1 MTATTWL
8 LIILILLVMGDII
21 FVKPG
26 HYRRKGER
34 PDGHEDMIRVLG
46 PDPKN
51 DSKWITNRG
60 SMSDSEIK
68 DKYEPFDTT
77 TSDQP
82 VKRSRPLI
90 GDLDAPPSWRQS
102 KPQPQTPQPLKTDQQ
117 PKNIQQQPQQAKP
130 QSQQAQPQSQYIQ
143 PQQDTLEQ
151 QILTKCV
158 TSQHQI
164 TLTIPITTT
173 LDLHK
178 LISSISML
186 GLDEDSLAE
195 AILNSIPQPDIIQG
209 IKNLFHTDPSTQQ
222 PLQPTVPEVYVQL
235 RNLLYENNQD
245 LKDFITQKLEEN
257 NIHISSNPVDL
268 APEKLTNTEEISDDS
283 IRVIQPE
290 AVQQP
295 VEVSSPEVEHYSSQ
309 QDIQSFIDKI
319 DKDLEQ
325 YK

>member
-1 MTATTWL
+1 MTATIWL

-46 PDPKN
+46 PDPNN

-77 TSDQP
+77 TSEQP
-82 VKRSRPLI
+82 VQRSRPVI
-90 GDLDAPPSWRQS
+90 GDLNAPPTRRQS
-102 KPQPQTPQPLKTDQQ
+102 KPS
-117 PKNIQQQPQQAKP
+117 QPQQA
-130 QSQQAQPQSQYIQ
+130 QTVQPQ
-143 PQQDTLEQ
+143 PQQTVQPQPQQTYIPPEQESLEQ
-151 QILTKCV
+151 KILTKCL
-158 TSQHQI
+158 TSPHNI
-164 TLTIPITTT
+164 TLTIPLTTT

-186 GLDEDSLAE
+186 GLDEDTLAG
-195 AILNSIPQPDIIQG
+195 AILQSIPQQDLIQG
-209 IKNLFHTDPSTQQ
+209 IKNLFHTDPSTNQ
-222 PLQPTVPEVYVQL
+222 PVVPTVPEVYVQL

-245 LKDFITQKLEEN
+245 LKDFITRKIEEN
-257 NIHISSNPVDL
+257 EIQISHSPTDL
-268 APEKLTNTEEISDDS
+268 ELEKLTSSDEV
-283 IRVIQPE
+283 RVIRPE
-290 AVQQP
+290 VVQQS
-295 VEVSSPEVEHYSSQ
+295 VEVSRPEVEHYSSKE
-309 QDIQSFIDKI
+309 DIQSFIDKI

>member
-82 VKRSRPLI
+82 VKRSRPVI
-90 GDLDAPPSWRQS
+90 GDLNAPPSRRQS
-102 KPQPQTPQPLKTDQQ
+102 KPQPQTPQPQTNPQQ
-117 PKNIQQQPQQAKP
+117 QTPPQQPQTE
-130 QSQQAQPQSQYIQ
+130 QQQHQPQSQYIQ
-143 PQQDTLEQ
+143 TQQDTLEQ
-151 QILTKCV
+151 QILTKCI
-158 TSQHQI
+158 TNQHQI
-164 TLTIPITTT
+164 TLTIPLTTT

-186 GLDEDSLAE
+186 GLDEDTLAE

-245 LKDFITQKLEEN
+245 LKDFITRKIEEN
-257 NIHISSNPVDL
+257 KIDTSSSLVDL
-268 APEKLTNTEEISDDS
+268 EQEKLTNTEEISDDS
-283 IRVIQPE
+283 TRVIQPE
-290 AVQQP
+290 VFQQSQQSA
-295 VEVSSPEVEHYSSQ
+295 ETEHYSRKE
-309 QDIQSFIDKI
+309 DIQKFIDKI

>member
-1 MTATTWL
+1 MTATIWL

-51 DSKWITNRG
+51 ESKWITNRG

-77 TSDQP
+77 TSEQP
-82 VKRSRPLI
+82 VKRSRPVI
-90 GDLDAPPSWRQS
+90 GDLNAPPSRRQS
-102 KPQPQTPQPLKTDQQ
+102 KPQPQTSQPLKTDQQ
-117 PKNIQQQPQQAKP
+117 PQTTQQQPQQSQQVQ
-130 QSQQAQPQSQYIQ
+130 QSQQYIQ
-143 PQQDTLEQ
+143 TQQDTLEQ

-164 TLTIPITTT
+164 TLTIPLTTT

-186 GLDEDSLAE
+186 GLDEDCLAE

-209 IKNLFHTDPSTQQ
+209 IKNLFHTDPSNQQ

-245 LKDFITQKLEEN
+245 LKDFITRKIEEN
-257 NIHISSNPVDL
+257 EIHISHNQSDL
-268 APEKLTNTEEISDDS
+268 ELEKVTNTEEISDDS
-283 IRVIQPE
+283 TRVIQPE
-290 AVQQP
+290 VVQQSQQLP
-295 VEVSSPEVEHYSSQ
+295 QTEHYSRKE
-309 QDIQSFIDKI
+309 DIQKFIDKI

>member
-1 MTATTWL
+1 MTANIWL

-51 DSKWITNRG
+51 ESKWITNRG

-77 TSDQP
+77 TSEQP
-82 VKRSRPLI
+82 VQRSRPLI
-90 GDLDAPPSWRQS
+90 GDLNAPPSRRQS
-102 KPQPQTPQPLKTDQQ
+102 KPPQQTSQPIKTDQQ
-117 PKNIQQQPQQAKP
+117 LQTNQQQQPQQ
-130 QSQQAQPQSQYIQ
+130 SQQTQQ

-186 GLDEDSLAE
+186 GLDEDTLAE

-222 PLQPTVPEVYVQL
+222 PIQPTVPEVYVQL

-245 LKDFITQKLEEN
+245 LKDFITRKIEEN
-257 NIHISSNPVDL
+257 EIHISHNPSDL
-268 APEKLTNTEEISDDS
+268 ELEKLTNTEEISDDS
-283 IRVIQPE
+283 TRVIQPE
-290 AVQQP
+290 VLQQAA
-295 VEVSSPEVEHYSSQ
+295 ETEHYSRKE
-309 QDIQSFIDKI
+309 DIQKFIDKI

>member
-1 MTATTWL
+1 MTATIWL

-51 DSKWITNRG
+51 ESKWITNRG

-77 TSDQP
+77 TSEQP
-82 VKRSRPLI
+82 VQRSRPLI
-90 GDLDAPPSWRQS
+90 GDLNAPPSRRQS
-102 KPQPQTPQPLKTDQQ
+102 KPQQTSQPLQTTQQ
-117 PKNIQQQPQQAKP
+117 PQQPQQA
-130 QSQQAQPQSQYIQ
+130 QQPQQPQQQYIQ

-151 QILTKCV
+151 QILTKCI
-158 TSQHQI
+158 TSEHQI

-186 GLDEDSLAE
+186 GLDEDTLAE

-245 LKDFITQKLEEN
+245 LKDFITRKIEEN
-257 NIHISSNPVDL
+257 EIHISHNPSDL
-268 APEKLTNTEEISDDS
+268 ELEKLTNTEEIPDDS
-283 IRVIQPE
+283 VRVIQPE
-290 AVQQP
+290 VPQQP
-295 VEVSSPEVEHYSSQ
+295 AETEHYSTK
-309 QDIQSFIDKI
+309 QDIQKFIDKI

-325 YK
+325 YR

>member
-1 MTATTWL
+1 MTATIWL

-51 DSKWITNRG
+51 ESKWITNRG

-77 TSDQP
+77 TSEQP
-82 VKRSRPLI
+82 VQRSRPLI
-90 GDLDAPPSWRQS
+90 GDLNAPPSRRQS
-102 KPQPQTPQPLKTDQQ
+102 KPQPLKTDQQ
-117 PKNIQQQPQQAKP
+117 PQTTQQTPPQQPQQE
-130 QSQQAQPQSQYIQ
+130 YIQ

-151 QILTKCV
+151 QILTKCI

-186 GLDEDSLAE
+186 GLDEDTLAE

-222 PLQPTVPEVYVQL
+222 PIQPTVPEVYVQL

-245 LKDFITQKLEEN
+245 LKDFITRKMEEN
-257 NIHISSNPVDL
+257 EIHISHNPSDL
-268 APEKLTNTEEISDDS
+268 ELEKLTNTEEIPDDS
-283 IRVIQPE
+283 LRVIQPE
-290 AVQQP
+290 VVQQP
-295 VEVSSPEVEHYSSQ
+295 PQTEHYSRKE
-309 QDIQSFIDKI
+309 DIQKFIDKI

>member
-90 GDLDAPPSWRQS
+90 GDLNAPPSRRQS
-102 KPQPQTPQPLKTDQQ
+102 KPQPQPQTPPQQ
-117 PKNIQQQPQQAKP
+117 PQTIQQQQQPQQ
-130 QSQQAQPQSQYIQ
+130 SQQAQQQYIQ

-151 QILTKCV
+151 QILTKCI
-158 TSQHQI
+158 TSEHQI
-164 TLTIPITTT
+164 TLTIPLTTT

-186 GLDEDSLAE
+186 GLDEDCLAE

-245 LKDFITQKLEEN
+245 LKDFITHKIEEN
-257 NIHISSNPVDL
+257 EIHVSSSSVDPV
-268 APEKLTNTEEISDDS
+268 PEKLTNTEEISDDS

-290 AVQQP
+290 VVKQP
-295 VEVSSPEVEHYSSQ
+295 VEVSHGQVEHYSRKE
-309 QDIQSFIDKI
+309 DIQKFIDKI

>member
-1 MTATTWL
+1 MTATIWL

-77 TSDQP
+77 TSEQP
-82 VKRSRPLI
+82 VQRSRPLI
-90 GDLDAPPSWRQS
+90 GDLNAPPSRRQS
-102 KPQPQTPQPLKTDQQ
+102 KPQPLKTDQQ
-117 PKNIQQQPQQAKP
+117 PQTTQQQTQQAQHTQQDQQPQQ
-130 QSQQAQPQSQYIQ
+130 QYIQ
-143 PQQDTLEQ
+143 SQQDTLEQ

-164 TLTIPITTT
+164 TLTIPLTTT

-186 GLDEDSLAE
+186 GLDEDTLAE

-245 LKDFITQKLEEN
+245 LKDFITRKIEEN
-257 NIHISSNPVDL
+257 EIHISSSSVDL
-268 APEKLTNTEEISDDS
+268 APEKISNTEEISDDS
-283 IRVIQPE
+283 TRVIQPE
-290 AVQQP
+290 VPQQP
-295 VEVSSPEVEHYSSQ
+295 VETEHYSRKE
-309 QDIQSFIDKI
+309 DIQKFIDKI

-325 YK
+325 YR

>member
-1 MTATTWL
+1 MTATIWL

-77 TSDQP
+77 TSEQP
-82 VKRSRPLI
+82 VKRSRPVI
-90 GDLDAPPSWRQS
+90 GDLNAPPSRRQS
-102 KPQPQTPQPLKTDQQ
+102 KPQPQPQTPQPQTAPQQTTQPQTLPQQ
-117 PKNIQQQPQQAKP
+117 PEQPQQ
-130 QSQQAQPQSQYIQ
+130 QYIQ

-151 QILTKCV
+151 QILTKCI

-164 TLTIPITTT
+164 TLTIPLTTT

-186 GLDEDSLAE
+186 GLDEDTLAE

-245 LKDFITQKLEEN
+245 LKDFITRKIEEN
-257 NIHISSNPVDL
+257 KIDTSSSLVDL
-268 APEKLTNTEEISDDS
+268 KQEKLTNTEEISDDS
-283 IRVIQPE
+283 TRVIQPE
-290 AVQQP
+290 VVQQQSQQP
-295 VEVSSPEVEHYSSQ
+295 PQTEHYSRKE
-309 QDIQSFIDKI
+309 DIQKFIDKI

>member
-82 VKRSRPLI
+82 VKRSRPVI
-90 GDLDAPPSWRQS
+90 GDLNAPPSRRQS
-102 KPQPQTPQPLKTDQQ
+102 KPQPQTPPQQ
-117 PKNIQQQPQQAKP
+117 PQTIQQQPQQP
-130 QSQQAQPQSQYIQ
+130 QQSQQAQQYIQ
-143 PQQDTLEQ
+143 TQQDTLEQ

-186 GLDEDSLAE
+186 GLDEDCLAE

-222 PLQPTVPEVYVQL
+222 PIQPTVPEVYVQL

-245 LKDFITQKLEEN
+245 LKDFITRKIEEN
-257 NIHISSNPVDL
+257 KIDTSSSFVDTS
-268 APEKLTNTEEISDDS
+268 PEKITNSEDISDDS

-290 AVQQP
+290 VVQQP
-295 VEVSSPEVEHYSSQ
+295 AQVSSPEVEHYSRKE
-309 QDIQSFIDKI
+309 DIQKFIDKI